1 MHYGRGLRPANADPN
16 NSVVTSGEIRWMLRR
31 RRIYFGARSAMHQC
45 RLHTKLL
52 CHDTGREEEQA
63 RHDGKMLPVNGLH
76 FTLDLPKLPFSVRNL
91 RDLQALG
98 GKR

>member
-1 MHYGRGLRPANADPN
+1 
-16 NSVVTSGEIRWMLRR
+16 MLRR

-52 CHDTGREEEQA
+52 CRDPGREEEYA
-63 RHDGKMLPVNGLH
+63 SNDGNILPVNNLH
-76 FTLDLPKLPFSVRNL
+76 FSTGRPKLLVSVHSL
-91 RDLQALG
+91 CDLQALG

>member
-1 MHYGRGLRPANADPN
+1 
-16 NSVVTSGEIRWMLRR
+16 MLRR

-52 CHDTGREEEQA
+52 CRDTGREEEQA
-63 RHDGKMLPVNGLH
+63 RHDSKMLPDNGLH
-76 FTLDLPKLPFSVRNL
+76 FTLDLPKLLVSVHSL